1 MYYKFNKRNPKKSKE
16 IKKVIFIQNFLK
28 ILEEFEYD
36 K

>member
-1 MYYKFNKRNPKKSKE
+1 MYYKTQQKKSKE